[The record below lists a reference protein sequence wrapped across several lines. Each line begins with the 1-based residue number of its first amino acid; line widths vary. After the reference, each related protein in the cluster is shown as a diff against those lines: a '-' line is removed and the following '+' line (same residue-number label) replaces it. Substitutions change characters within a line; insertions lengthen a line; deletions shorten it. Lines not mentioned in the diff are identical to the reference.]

1 VLQFISLV
9 SQNSI
14 VDNQTVKIWMAGFLI
29 LPVLLLSIGNGMAS
43 AESNGFRAD
52 CQKLGEAVEIV
63 VMYSD
68 IVATEDHSHK
78 VKSLK
83 SLSAK
88 ANDPHHNVYGLT
100 HAEPTFSYEIKPR
113 WQISPAGQ
121 TCMVPDVS
129 VKMGFSAM
137 RIYLAQ
143 ELQDSCRKNI
153 VRDHE
158 LEHVSAWKSHFRI
171 GAKLL
176 EDPLRLA
183 FSEPRYYASRT
194 EAQADL
200 RPWAEGVLKPFQQR
214 LMKGV
219 ASAQRAIDSPL
230 SYNHVKKRLRACPPS
245 VNGVL

>member
-1 VLQFISLV
+1 MLHERSFKTRIRHLFPSL
-9 SQNSI
+9 
-14 VDNQTVKIWMAGFLI
+14 
-29 LPVLLLSIGNGMAS
+29 VLLLLMQNCAAWAS
-43 AESNGFRAD
+43 DDEFRAA
-52 CQKLGEAVEIV
+52 CIKLGAAVAIV
-63 VMYSD
+63 VTFTD
-68 IVATEDHSHK
+68 IATSENSSHT

-83 SLSAK
+83 SLSGK
-88 ANDPHHNVYGLT
+88 TSDPHHNVYGLT

-113 WQISPAGQ
+113 WQIGLAGQ

-129 VKMGFSAM
+129 VKIGFSAM
-137 RIYLAQ
+137 QIYLAR

-153 VRDHE
+153 VREHE
-158 LEHVSAWKSHFRI
+158 LEHVLAWKSHFRI

-183 FSEPRYYASRT
+183 FSQPRYYASRT
-194 EAQADL
+194 QAQVDL

-219 ASAQRAIDSPL
+219 TSAQRAIDSPI

-245 VNGVL
+245 TNGIL

>member
-1 VLQFISLV
+1 MLQEHSPRTWIRHLFTS
-9 SQNSI
+9 
-14 VDNQTVKIWMAGFLI
+14 
-29 LPVLLLSIGNGMAS
+29 LLLMQNCAAGAS
-43 AESNGFRAD
+43 NDEFRAT
-52 CQKLGEAVEIV
+52 CIKLGEAALVT
-63 VMYSD
+63 
-68 IVATEDHSHK
+68 VAFMDTATSENSSHT

-83 SLSAK
+83 SLSGK
-88 ANDPHHNVYGLT
+88 TGDPHHNVYGLT
-100 HAEPTFSYEIKPR
+100 QAEPTFSYKIKPR
-113 WQISPAGQ
+113 WRISATGQ

-137 RIYLAQ
+137 RIYLAR

-158 LEHVSAWKSHFRI
+158 LEHASAWKSHFRI

-183 FSEPRYYASRT
+183 FSKPRYYASRT

-214 LMKGV
+214 LMEGV